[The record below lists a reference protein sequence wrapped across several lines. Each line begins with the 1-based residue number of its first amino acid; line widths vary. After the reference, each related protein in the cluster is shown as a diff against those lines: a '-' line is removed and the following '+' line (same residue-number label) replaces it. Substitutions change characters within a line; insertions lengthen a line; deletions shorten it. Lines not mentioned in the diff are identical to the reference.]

1 MRLVKGAANSLLTR
15 SFKYGD
21 EVAIIVFRG
30 PTAQVLLEPSSVI
43 QEATIALEYLPTGG
57 RTPLAHA
64 LDLARNYLT
73 PATVLVLLTDG
84 RANVPLEAGDPW
96 QDALDIAGQIKSSA
110 LVIDTEQSSE
120 RLGRSRTLA
129 EALGA
134 EYIQLESPEL
144 NDTLVFALQRFTFS
158 SQPTH

>member
-15 SFKYGD
+15 SFKSGD
-21 EVAIIVFRG
+21 EVAIIAFRG
-30 PTAQVLLEPSSVI
+30 TEAQTLLEPSSLL
-43 QEATIALEYLPTGG
+43 QEATTALEYLPTGG

-64 LDLARNYLT
+64 LKLAQTYLT
-73 PATVLVLLTDG
+73 PATVLILLTDG
-84 RANVPLEAGDPW
+84 RANVPLGAGDAW

-110 LVIDTEQSSE
+110 LVIDTENSSE

-129 EALGA
+129 KALGA

-144 NDTLVFALQRFTFS
+144 AKTVVHALQRLPVS
-158 SQPTH
+158 SQLGH